1 MAMLDFAMQVAL
13 ESHAVDDGDIA
24 ALSEQGFTQD
34 DAWDIASIAA
44 FFALS
49 NRLANAAS
57 IRPNDEFFLLGRM
70 PKAK

>member
-24 ALSEQGFTQD
+24 A
-34 DAWDIASIAA
+34 
-44 FFALS
+44 
-49 NRLANAAS
+49 R